1 MEHSA
6 RSLATSPPLN
16 RQARTF
22 MIVDFILLLIDALLT
37 FLENLF
43 HSGGF
48 RSRRRVRKSLERRRA
63 RRSEGPAS

>member
-1 MEHSA
+1 MALSDEP
-6 RSLATSPPLN
+6 RKE
-16 RQARTF
+16 ARTF
-22 MIVDFILLLIDALLT
+22 MIVDFIFLLIDALLT

-63 RRSEGPAS
+63 GRSEGPAS

>member
-1 MEHSA
+1 ME
-6 RSLATSPPLN
+6 RE
-16 RQARTF
+16 RTF

-37 FLENLF
+37 FLEHLF

-63 RRSEGPAS
+63 GRSEGPAS

>member
-1 MEHSA
+1 MALSDES
-6 RSLATSPPLN
+6 RKE
-16 RQARTF
+16 ARTF

-63 RRSEGPAS
+63 GRSEGPAS